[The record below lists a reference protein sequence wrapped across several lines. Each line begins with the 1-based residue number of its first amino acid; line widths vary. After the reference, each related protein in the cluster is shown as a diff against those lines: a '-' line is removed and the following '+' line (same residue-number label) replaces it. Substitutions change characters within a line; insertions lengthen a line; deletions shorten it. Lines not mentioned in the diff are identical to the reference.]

1 MPASSRP
8 PRAGVAAFVLLLAVA
23 PAAPAA
29 DWLLAAGPT
38 RSDGAAVEVARTTG
52 RWEVALGYVSAQRVD
67 VITLQDTCYAQP
79 VGLPECVTES
89 ERSRRTVDPYG
100 YLSAQRRFS
109 WRPGRRLRPVVGLG
123 AVASTDRNPYV
134 SSPVT
139 FSLSAGLRL
148 GERFTLEWRHFSN
161 AGIVEPNLG
170 QDMLLLRG
178 QW

>member
-8 PRAGVAAFVLLLAVA
+8 PRAGITAVVLLLATVA
-23 PAAPAA
+23 PATAA
-29 DWLLAAGPT
+29 DWLVAAGPT
-38 RSDGAAVEVARTTG
+38 RSDGAAIEVARATG
-52 RWEVALGYVSAQRVD
+52 RWELAVGFVSAQR

-89 ERSRRTVDPYG
+89 ERSRQTVDPYG